1 MTIDLRSD
9 TVTRPTPP
17 MREAIARAE
26 VGDDQFGDDPT
37 VKRLEARVAEL
48 LGKETSLLFPTGMM
62 ANETALL
69 TLCAPSTEVVAEGHC
84 HFIDWEDGAP
94 AQLAQVMM
102 RGVPTA
108 DGVLTAE
115 GVEEA
120 IRAPNFNQP
129 RTSAIAVE
137 NTHNAAG
144 GKILPLETMRAI
156 RAVAE
161 KHGLPVHLDG
171 ARLWNA
177 SVATGVPL
185 ADFAACADTVMVCL
199 SKGLGCPVGSML
211 AGPRSILDC
220 AKRNRR
226 RLGGAMRQSGILA
239 AAGLYALDHNIERL
253 ADDHARARRLA
264 EMLSSVPGL
273 QVVPPDTN
281 ILMVDLAPDVLD
293 APTLVARLKERGI
306 LVTAFTSRRVRF
318 VTHLDV
324 DDAGIEAAATGV
336 REILA

>member
-1 MTIDLRSD
+1 MIDLRSD
-9 TVTRPTPP
+9 TVTRPTPG

-48 LGKETSLLFPTGMM
+48 LGKETSLFFPTGMM
-62 ANETALL
+62 ANETALM
-69 TLCAPSTEVVAEGHC
+69 TLCAPSTEVVAEARC
-84 HFIDWEDGAP
+84 HLIDWEDGAP

-102 RGVPTA
+102 RGVPTP
-108 DGVLTAE
+108 DGVLTADA
-115 GVEEA
+115 VEAA
-120 IRAPNFNQP
+120 IRPMSFSQP
-129 RTSAIAVE
+129 RPSAIAVE

-144 GKILPLETMRAI
+144 GKITPLGTLQAI

-161 KHGLPVHLDG
+161 RHDLPVHLDG

-177 SVATGVPL
+177 SVATGVPM

-264 EMLSSVPGL
+264 ELLSDIPSL
-273 QVVPPDTN
+273 DVVTPDTN
-281 ILMVDLAPDVLD
+281 ILMVDVAPDAID
-293 APTLVARLKERGI
+293 GPRLVARLAECGI
-306 LVTAFTSRRVRF
+306 LVTAFSARRVRF

-324 DDAGIEAAATGV
+324 DDAGIEAASVAV
-336 REILA
+336 HEILA

>member
-1 MTIDLRSD
+1 MIDLRSD
-9 TVTRPTPP
+9 TVTRPTPA

-48 LGKETSLLFPTGMM
+48 LGKEAALLFPTGMM
-62 ANETALL
+62 ANETAIM
-69 TLCAPSTEVVAEGHC
+69 TLCAPSTEVVAEAHC
-84 HFIDWEDGAP
+84 HILDWEDGAP
-94 AQLAQVMM
+94 AQLAQVMV

-108 DGVLTAE
+108 DGVLSPEAVE
-115 GVEEA
+115 GA
-120 IRAPNFNQP
+120 IRSNFNQP
-129 RTSAIAVE
+129 RTSLIEVE

-144 GKILPLETMRAI
+144 GKVTPLPTLQAI
-156 RAVAE
+156 RSVADR
-161 KHGLPVHLDG
+161 HGLPVHLDG

-211 AGPRSILDC
+211 AGPKSVLDC
-220 AKRNRR
+220 ARRNRR

-239 AAGLYALDHNIERL
+239 AAGLYALEHNIERL

-264 EMLSSVPGL
+264 KMLSQVPGL
-273 QVVPPDTN
+273 APVPPDTN
-281 ILMVDLAPDVLD
+281 ILMVDLARDVID
-293 APTLVARLKERGI
+293 APTLVARLKERGV

-318 VTHLDV
+318 VTHMDV
-324 DDAGIEAAATGV
+324 DDTGV
-336 REILA
+336 EQAAKAVGEIMA

>member
-1 MTIDLRSD
+1 MIDLRSD
-9 TVTRPTPP
+9 TVTRPTPA

-37 VKRLEARVAEL
+37 VQRLEARVAEL
-48 LGKETSLLFPTGMM
+48 LGKEMSLLFPTGMM
-62 ANETALL
+62 ANETAIM
-69 TLCAPSTEVVAEGHC
+69 TLCAPSTEVIAEAHC
-84 HFIDWEDGAP
+84 HILDWEDGAP
-94 AQLAQVMM
+94 AQLAQVMV

-108 DGVLTAE
+108 DGVLSPEA
-115 GVEEA
+115 VEA
-120 IRAPNFNQP
+120 AVRNNFNQP
-129 RTSAIAVE
+129 RTSLIEVE

-144 GKILPLETMRAI
+144 GKITPLATLRAI
-156 RAVAE
+156 RRVAA
-161 KHGLPVHLDG
+161 KHEVPVHLDG

-177 SVATGVPL
+177 SVAAGVPL

-211 AGPRSILDC
+211 AGPRSVMDC

-253 ADDHARARRLA
+253 ADDHARARRLG
-264 EMLSSVPGL
+264 EMLADIPSL
-273 QVVPPDTN
+273 DVVTPDTN
-281 ILMVDLAPDVLD
+281 ILMVDLAADGID
-293 APTLVARLKERGI
+293 ARTLVARLKERGI
-306 LVTAFTSRRVRF
+306 LVTAFSARRVRF

-324 DDAGIEAAATGV
+324 DDAEIESAATAV
-336 REILA
+336 HDILA

>member
-1 MTIDLRSD
+1 MIDLRSD
-9 TVTRPTPP
+9 TVTRPTPG

-37 VKRLEARVAEL
+37 VKRLEARIAEL
-48 LGKETSLLFPTGMM
+48 LGKETALLFPTGMM

-69 TLCAPSTEVVAEGHC
+69 TLCAPSTEVVAEARC
-84 HFIDWEDGAP
+84 HIIDWEDGAP
-94 AQLAQVMM
+94 AQLAQVML

-108 DGVLTAE
+108 DGVLSPEA
-115 GVEEA
+115 VEAA
-120 IRAPNFNQP
+120 IRPESFSQP
-129 RTSAIAVE
+129 RTSLIEVE

-144 GKILPLETMRAI
+144 GKVTPLATLQAI
-156 RAVAE
+156 RGVADR
-161 KHGLPVHLDG
+161 HGLPVHLDG

-177 SVATGVPL
+177 SVAARVPL

-239 AAGLYALDHNIERL
+239 AAGLYALEHNIERL
-253 ADDHARARRLA
+253 TDDHARARRLG
-264 EMLSSVPGL
+264 EMLSDIPGVSV
-273 QVVPPDTN
+273 VTPDTN
-281 ILMVDLAPDVLD
+281 ILMVDLADHVID
-293 APTLVARLKERGI
+293 GPTLVARLKQRGV
-306 LVTAFTSRRVRF
+306 LVTAFSTRRVRF

-324 DDAGIEAAATGV
+324 DDAGIDAASAAV
-336 REILA
+336 HEILP